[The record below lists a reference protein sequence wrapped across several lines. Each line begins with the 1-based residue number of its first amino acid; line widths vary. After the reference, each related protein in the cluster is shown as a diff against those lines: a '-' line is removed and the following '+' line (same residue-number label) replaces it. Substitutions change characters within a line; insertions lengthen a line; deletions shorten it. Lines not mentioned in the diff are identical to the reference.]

1 MKSTITMDLC
11 MFSDKDFFMSAFEE
25 AYPITSDD
33 VEETVE
39 EVVETPSDAIEGS
52 ESTPTDVDEQI
63 VDKEPETPKTLSD
76 DEIKALYE
84 EKFGKKEE
92 NVNNTIDEQTQS
104 ALELYQYLENNPH
117 LVQAMRE
124 VDVEGYKQLNNF
136 VPDEITKKIT
146 ELESYIEEQR
156 YNEYVKGLKSKYND
170 FDEDKVLE
178 YAEKH
183 DVLDL
188 EVAYKALKSETI
200 KDVDVDAIR
209 KQIREEILAELKQ
222 NSLNTQ
228 SIVGGA
234 NQKPIVSEEVT
245 LSSRE
250 QRIAKAMG
258 ITPSEYA
265 KWR

>member
-1 MKSTITMDLC
+1 MKIPTMNLR
-11 MFSDKDFFMSAFEE
+11 MFGTDKDFFMSAFDE
-25 AYPITSDD
+25 AYPITQ
-33 VEETVE
+33 EE
-39 EVVETPSDAIEGS
+39 EVTEVPSDAPEEPVS
-52 ESTPTDVDEQI
+52 VPNEVNEELPKEDDKTPVELT
-63 VDKEPETPKTLSD
+63 D

-92 NVNNTIDEQTQS
+92 ITNNAIDETTQS
-104 ALELYQYLENNPH
+104 ALELYQYLEKNPH
-117 LVQAMRE
+117 LVKAMRD
-124 VDVEGYKQLNNF
+124 VDEQGYQQLNNF
-136 VPDEITKKIT
+136 VPDELTKRIQ
-146 ELESYIEEQR
+146 EMESFIEEQR
-156 YNEYVKGLKSKYND
+156 YNEYVNGLKNKYSD

-188 EVAYKALKSETI
+188 EVAYKALKSESI
-200 KDVDVDAIR
+200 KEPDVESLR

-228 SIVGGA
+228 TIVGT
-234 NQKPIVSEEVT
+234 NSQKPIVEEKIS
-245 LSSRE
+245 LSARE

-258 ITPSEYA
+258 MTASEYA